1 MDASSEIA
9 AAVYLL
15 QAGLS
20 DYKQVA
26 DAIGVSVA
34 HVRRIEAADDPA
46 VRRAM
51 SKSSADGTSVRL
63 RKPIRCPGC
72 GRRIFLVPCVACRSL
87 MDEEG

>member
-1 MDASSEIA
+1 MDASTEIA

-15 QAGLS
+15 KAGLS

-26 DAIGVSVA
+26 DAVGVSVA

-51 SKSSADGTSVRL
+51 KKSLRDCTAVRL

-72 GRRIFLVPCVACRSL
+72 GRRIFLVPCVACRSV
-87 MDEEG
+87 MEDG

>member
-51 SKSSADGTSVRL
+51 RKPFGDCPAVRL